1 MADLETLDG
10 VLATQTDDVAQ
21 MSVVPLATRMRM
33 AADDNKLARPNY
45 YHIDDALRMSYDDIM
60 SKQTDTQLLAKRTA
74 ESQTTSDTSQ
84 IIRATTE
91 NYITNVL
98 NKPEKAVLAIGNLL
112 SATGSTIGKDWAS
125 WANEA
130 INDYLDQNLTSQR
143 AGDAETW
150 ASRITGGVLS
160 AAEYM
165 MAGMVAR
172 PLADVSM
179 GIDILGQ
186 ATKNDI
192 DRYIAET
199 GDTALADYKANLKD
213 VAINTLNLGAQL
225 YIEDKLGFGR
235 ILDFKTKGA
244 TEFLSGFA
252 QEFFQGTLEDI
263 AESAKGNQEWKAV
276 WDGVVGNVKDGVVGA
291 LLQGPF
297 GLAAHHHYVSVAEN
311 SMKDFF
317 VKNGMEEKAA
327 QQKAHELRLRLEKEV
342 APMVLKQDKA
352 IYDLVMQKGSIWGS
366 AYDVAYNALR
376 LTDQTGMTEEQM
388 GNRATEIA
396 DQIAST
402 VLESAVKDGL
412 DLSEAR
418 IGFNPVDNT
427 VYVNDKKSLD
437 VKQALKEIEELD
449 AEPATKEDVKQAVAE
464 EKQAEQ
470 KKQADQTKPVSAIDP
485 KAPFNKTKE
494 KSTTVKALVNGVAD
508 GTIKLNKT
516 EKVRYSNL
524 LRDKQNGKPTTN
536 EQMEKFAQ
544 KMVDKYM
551 PTETAQPTTQ
561 PVEKT
566 QETAKQEVR
575 KPNKYDVGAKRASQ
589 MSKTLQQNAPAELA
603 EEMAKEMEGEYNQ
616 RMTKDAVSDAVNF
629 ALSSDENMQI
639 AIDAVMNNK
648 EVDGIRP
655 FEMYAGLL
663 LIATKYNHPLL
674 FEQLRQS
681 PIHQGLARQAGQDI
695 SALQFTTESGMINI
709 MKVVGS
715 LEDKMA
721 EKEKKNQRAIK
732 KATDELVAEINNIE
746 YTDDEVADALEKLE
760 C

>member
-33 AADDNKLARPNY
+33 AADDDKLARPNY
-45 YHIDDALRMSYDDIM
+45 YHIDDVLRMSYDDIM
-60 SKQTDTQLLAKRTA
+60 SKQTDTQLALKRTA

-91 NYITNVL
+91 NYITNFL

-112 SATGSTIGKDWAS
+112 SATGSTIGKDWAA

-179 GIDILGQ
+179 RVDILGQ

-252 QEFFQGTLEDI
+252 QEFFQGVLEDV
-263 AESAKGNQEWKAV
+263 AESAKGNQEWQAV
-276 WDGVVGNVKDGVVGA
+276 WDGVIGNVKDGVVGA
-291 LLQGPF
+291 FLQGPF

-508 GTIKLNKT
+508 GTITMNKT

-536 EQMEKFAQ
+536 EQMEK
-544 KMVDKYM
+544 
-551 PTETAQPTTQ
+551 
-561 PVEKT
+561 T
-566 QETAKQEVR
+566 QETATKQEVR
-575 KPNKYDVGAKRASQ
+575 KPNKYDSGAKRASQ

-629 ALSSDENMQI
+629 ALSSDENMQV

-648 EVDGIRP
+648 EVEGIRP